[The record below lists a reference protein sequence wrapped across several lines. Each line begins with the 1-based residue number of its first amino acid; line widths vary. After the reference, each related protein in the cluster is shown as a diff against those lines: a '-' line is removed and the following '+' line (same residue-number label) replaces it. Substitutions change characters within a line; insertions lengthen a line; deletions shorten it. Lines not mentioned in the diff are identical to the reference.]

1 MILAPFVAGAAVM
14 AIVCCVGAGRKK
26 PTPQGAKGILP
37 RKNDPS
43 DACSRTPLCKK
54 EFAQQMLHY
63 NQFYVTPTCFAMSYL
78 VVGIILL
85 IFGGI
90 FAADADLAHETQTK
104 MYDDT
109 DSAIEI
115 IWDGPTDKPVFLY
128 YFVGGFFKAHRS
140 FQENG
145 YVTSTSYVRTM
156 VKYRS
161 MFDDVLVAPDLD
173 TKGIALPSDVDVKA
187 TPCVNNTKNVGFGRQ
202 HNFTADAVKGKE
214 TCGHIKSPGPIYGSF
229 SMGIDVGT
237 TYYCQAGPPTASA
250 KRRAQCECQTEA
262 CLVWASC
269 GAGGTEGKHYKLY
282 GKFPTLAKGKLT
294 ISIPQ
299 NQWPKSTPIYKEN
312 KKPWLYEGQP
322 ITKGIMLSTMGA
334 YGGKKGSSFLA
345 QLSLA
350 GGAVMIVL
358 ALLQALFHRAKVR
371 DVDEYLRK
379 MRSKHSRG
387 DILGMIKKYA

>member
-128 YFVGGFFKAHRS
+128 YFVGGFFQAHRS

-173 TKGIALPSDVDVKA
+173 TKGIAFPSDVDVKA

-214 TCGHIKSPGPIYGSF
+214 TCGHIKSQDQYMAPFPWVSTSARRTTVRLGRPLRLQRGELNVSARRRLALSGPLVAPVERKGS
-229 SMGIDVGT
+229 T
-237 TYYCQAGPPTASA
+237 TSYTASFL
-250 KRRAQCECQTEA
+250 R
-262 CLVWASC
+262 L
-269 GAGGTEGKHYKLY
+269 
-282 GKFPTLAKGKLT
+282 
-294 ISIPQ
+294 
-299 NQWPKSTPIYKEN
+299 PKVS
-312 KKPWLYEGQP
+312 
-322 ITKGIMLSTMGA
+322 
-334 YGGKKGSSFLA
+334 
-345 QLSLA
+345 
-350 GGAVMIVL
+350 
-358 ALLQALFHRAKVR
+358 
-371 DVDEYLRK
+371 
-379 MRSKHSRG
+379 
-387 DILGMIKKYA
+387 